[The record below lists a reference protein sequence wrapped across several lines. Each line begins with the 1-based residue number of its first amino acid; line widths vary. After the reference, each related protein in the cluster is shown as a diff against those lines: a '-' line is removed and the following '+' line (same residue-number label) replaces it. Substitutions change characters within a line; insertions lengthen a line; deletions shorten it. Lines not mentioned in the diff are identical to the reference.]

1 MSSSWRRAF
10 APATVSNLSCG
21 FDLLGFALDGW
32 GDVVAARATPEPGV
46 RLVEIRGDDGRLPL
60 AAEANTAGVAA
71 QKLLELAPPP
81 GDRGPA
87 GVELVLE
94 KGLPLA
100 SGLGSSGASAVA
112 AALAVN
118 AALGLDAGEGILLAA
133 ALAAEKVACGAAH
146 PDNVAPALLGGLL
159 LIRPGDPPAI
169 TRLPVPGDLFAAVL
183 HPHAE
188 VSTAD
193 ARAVLPRN
201 VPLATLTHQA
211 GNLAALVAGLH
222 QDDDDLIRSALVDH
236 VAEPVRA
243 TLTPAFD
250 AIRGAALEAGALGA
264 GLSGSGPSVFALCRG
279 EERAVATGA
288 AMRQALAAGA
298 GVDGDGD
305 LLVSPVGA
313 AGASLR

>member
-1 MSSSWRRAF
+1 MSGSWRRAF

-32 GDVVAARATPEPGV
+32 GDMVAARAAAEPGV
-46 RLVEIRGDDGRLPL
+46 RLVEIRGDGGRLPL

-71 QKLLELAPPP
+71 RKLLELAPPP
-81 GDRGPA
+81 SDSGPA

-100 SGLGSSGASAVA
+100 SGLGSSGASGVA
-112 AALAVN
+112 AAVAVN
-118 AALGLDAGEGILLAA
+118 AALGLGAGEETLLAA
-133 ALAAEKVACGAAH
+133 ALAAEEVACGAAH

-169 TRLPVPGDLFAAVL
+169 TRLPVSGDLFTAVL

-193 ARAVLPRN
+193 ARAVLPRS
-201 VPLATLTHQA
+201 VPLATLTRQA
-211 GNLAALVAGLH
+211 GDLAAMVAGLF
-222 QDDDDLIRSALVDH
+222 QNDDDLIRSALVDH

-243 TLTPAFD
+243 ALTPGFD
-250 AIRGAALEAGALGA
+250 AVRGAALEAGALGA
-264 GLSGSGPSVFALCRG
+264 GLSGSGPSIFALCRG
-279 EERAVATGA
+279 EERAVAAGA
-288 AMRQALAAGA
+288 AMREALAAGVD
-298 GVDGDGD
+298 GDGDGD